1 MISSFHKKD
10 LVRVDKFDTLL
21 LPDVCKYKSEEMGLK
36 SWDKEDK
43 VKAIRAVRN
52 KEMRYFHLPKNVVF
66 PVLYCAIMYTEIRTL
81 LKPCSQNWGVGQL
94 FLQLLK
100 RNFLCVS
107 YYLSVN
113 ISDALGT
120 MLED

>member
-1 MISSFHKKD
+1 
-10 LVRVDKFDTLL
+10 
-21 LPDVCKYKSEEMGLK
+21 LK
-36 SWDKEDK
+36 SWDKEDT

-52 KEMRYFHLPKNVVF
+52 KEMRYLQLPRNIVY
-66 PVLYCAIMYTEIRTL
+66 PVLHCAIINTEIRTL

-100 RNFLCVS
+100 RSFLYVS

-113 ISDALGT
+113 ISDQLGA